1 MKNELPLVSVITP
14 CYNYAHFLPETAES
28 VLQQKYSPLEYI
40 IVNDGSSDNTEEI
53 AKQYCKQDSRV
64 KYIKQENQGLPS
76 ARNTGISMA
85 KGKYILPLDAD
96 DTISPDYARKAV
108 DVLHKNL
115 AFTELADKARVL
127 CKDAF
132 QYLRQAPAGYF
143 DYIYVAPPQYLDL
156 WAKALIIIDEHKLF
170 QPDGQ
175 VIVQVHPRELHPVA
189 LTNLVQVQERR
200 YGSTTLVFY
209 GPNRVDQD
217 EEPANAGND

>member
-1 MKNELPLVSVITP
+1 VRVIT
-14 CYNYAHFLPETAES
+14 
-28 VLQQKYSPLEYI
+28 
-40 IVNDGSSDNTEEI
+40 GS
-53 AKQYCKQDSRV
+53 AKGRRLLAVPGEGTRPITDRV
-64 KYIKQENQGLPS
+64 KESLFDILAADVEGSVWLDLF
-76 ARNTGISMA
+76 AGTGGVGIEALSRGA
-85 KGKYILPLDAD
+85 EHVVFIDKVH
-96 DTISPDYARKAV
+96 KAV